1 MNLQAI
7 SSLFLANGAAIG
19 LGVAFVVALIAV
31 AVVTILYL
39 RYRSKVNKANKEL
52 GDASERAQK
61 MIADAQAECK
71 TLKKDAIL
79 EAKEQELKL
88 RNDFER
94 ESREKKAELNKQEQ
108 RLNQREDNLDKR
120 EDSLTKKSDA
130 LEKQKNDLAAR
141 EQEIKKTQDKI
152 NHQHELMV
160 QELEKVAQLTKDEAK
175 TLLTN
180 EILDET
186 RHDVALQVRNIE
198 QTAKE
203 DPDKI
208 IKLTIDPIVGVKDYM
223 AEYLLSKSGMDR
235 SYKKQL
241 TALLT
246 KLYAL
251 FMDYSCML
259 VEINPLVINAEDTL
273 VALDGKVDIDDSALF
288 RLPDIQEFAE
298 KLQPDNP
305 LIKEAAA
312 YNFLYIP
319 IEEGGTIAVTSNGS
333 GMLMSCID
341 LISKEG
347 MKVGA
352 ALDLG
357 GGATADRIKEA
368 MCILFS
374 TPGVKAVLI
383 NIFGGITRC
392 DEVAGGVKLALEGPH
407 QDKIVVVRMEGTNK
421 DTGLSIID
429 SIKDV
434 DIVSVPGLREC
445 VKALADRRDRL

>member
-1 MNLQAI
+1 MKLLEYKAQELFKKYSVPTMNGCVI
-7 SSLFLANGAAIG
+7 DSSENMEEEIEKAGLHYPVVVKAQVQIGGRGKAGGIRFADTPEEAKKHCEDLLFSELRGYKVNQLFIVEKSENNKTELYLSIMLDRLTKRPIIIFSANGG
-19 LGVAFVVALIAV
+19 M
-31 AVVTILYL
+31 
-39 RYRSKVNKANKEL
+39 E
-52 GDASERAQK
+52 
-61 MIADAQAECK
+61 
-71 TLKKDAIL
+71 
-79 EAKEQELKL
+79 
-88 RNDFER
+88 
-94 ESREKKAELNKQEQ
+94 
-108 RLNQREDNLDKR
+108 
-120 EDSLTKKSDA
+120 
-130 LEKQKNDLAAR
+130 
-141 EQEIKKTQDKI
+141 
-152 NHQHELMV
+152 
-160 QELEKVAQLTKDEAK
+160 
-175 TLLTN
+175 
-180 EILDET
+180 
-186 RHDVALQVRNIE
+186 IE

-208 IKLTIDPIVGVKDYM
+208 IKLTIDPFVGVKDYM

-246 KLYAL
+246 KLYTL

-368 MCILFS
+368 MRILFS

-392 DEVAGGVKLALEGPH
+392 DEVAGGVKLALKGQH

>member
-1 MNLQAI
+1 MKL
-7 SSLFLANGAAIG
+7 LE
-19 LGVAFVVALIAV
+19 
-31 AVVTILYL
+31 Y
-39 RYRSKVNKANKEL
+39 KAKEL
-52 GDASERAQK
+52 FDKYSVPTMNGCVIDSAENMEEAIEAAGLSYPVVVKAQVQIGGRGK
-61 MIADAQAECK
+61 AGGIRFAD
-71 TLKKDAIL
+71 TP
-79 EAKEQELKL
+79 
-88 RNDFER
+88 
-94 ESREKKAELNKQEQ
+94 
-108 RLNQREDNLDKR
+108 
-120 EDSLTKKSDA
+120 
-130 LEKQKNDLAAR
+130 
-141 EQEIKKTQDKI
+141 
-152 NHQHELMV
+152 
-160 QELEKVAQLTKDEAK
+160 DEAK
-175 TLLTN
+175 KHCQDLLFTDLRGYRVN
-180 EILDET
+180 QLLIVEKSERNKTELYLSIMLDRLTKRPMIIFSANGGME
-186 RHDVALQVRNIE
+186 IE

-208 IKLTIDPIVGVKDYM
+208 IKLTVDPFVGIKDYM
-223 AEYLLSKSGMDR
+223 AVYLLSKSGMDLG
-235 SYKKQL
+235 YKKQL
-241 TALLT
+241 TAMLT

-259 VEINPLVINAEDTL
+259 LEINPLVINADDKL
-273 VALDGKVDIDDSALF
+273 VALDGKIDIDDSALF

-298 KLQPDNP
+298 QLQPDNP

-319 IEEGGTIAVTSNGS
+319 IEEGGTIAVASNGS

-357 GGATADRIKEA
+357 GGATAERIKEA
-368 MCILFS
+368 MRILFS

-392 DEVAGGVKLALEGPH
+392 DEVAGGVKLALEGQH

-421 DTGLSIID
+421 ETGLQIIGSIQ
-429 SIKDV
+429 DV

>member
-1 MNLQAI
+1 MKLLEYKAQELFKKYSVPTMNGCVI
-7 SSLFLANGAAIG
+7 DSSENMEEEIEKAGLHYPVVVKAQVQIGGRGKAGGIRFADTPEEAKKHCEDLLFSELRGYKVNQLFIVEKSENNKTELYLSIMLDRLTKRPIIIFSANGG
-19 LGVAFVVALIAV
+19 M
-31 AVVTILYL
+31 
-39 RYRSKVNKANKEL
+39 E
-52 GDASERAQK
+52 
-61 MIADAQAECK
+61 
-71 TLKKDAIL
+71 
-79 EAKEQELKL
+79 
-88 RNDFER
+88 
-94 ESREKKAELNKQEQ
+94 
-108 RLNQREDNLDKR
+108 
-120 EDSLTKKSDA
+120 
-130 LEKQKNDLAAR
+130 
-141 EQEIKKTQDKI
+141 
-152 NHQHELMV
+152 
-160 QELEKVAQLTKDEAK
+160 
-175 TLLTN
+175 
-180 EILDET
+180 
-186 RHDVALQVRNIE
+186 IE

-208 IKLTIDPIVGVKDYM
+208 IKLTIDPFVGVKDYM

-368 MCILFS
+368 MRILFS

-392 DEVAGGVKLALEGPH
+392 DEVAGGVKLALEGQH

>member
-1 MNLQAI
+1 MKLLEYKAQELFHKYQVPTMNGCVI
-7 SSLFLANGAAIG
+7 SSSEQMEEEIEKAGLHYPVVVKAQVQIGGRGKAGGIRFADTPQEAKQHCEDLLFSELRGYKVNQLLIVEKSENNKTELYLSIMLDRLTKQPIIIFSANGG
-19 LGVAFVVALIAV
+19 M
-31 AVVTILYL
+31 
-39 RYRSKVNKANKEL
+39 E
-52 GDASERAQK
+52 
-61 MIADAQAECK
+61 
-71 TLKKDAIL
+71 
-79 EAKEQELKL
+79 
-88 RNDFER
+88 
-94 ESREKKAELNKQEQ
+94 
-108 RLNQREDNLDKR
+108 
-120 EDSLTKKSDA
+120 
-130 LEKQKNDLAAR
+130 
-141 EQEIKKTQDKI
+141 
-152 NHQHELMV
+152 
-160 QELEKVAQLTKDEAK
+160 
-175 TLLTN
+175 
-180 EILDET
+180 
-186 RHDVALQVRNIE
+186 IE

-208 IKLTIDPIVGVKDYM
+208 IKLAIDPFVGVKDYM
-223 AEYLLSKSGMDR
+223 AEYLLSRSGMDR
-235 SYKKQL
+235 SCKKQL
-241 TALLT
+241 ASLLA

-273 VALDGKVDIDDSALF
+273 TALDGKIDIDDSALF

-319 IEEGGTIAVTSNGS
+319 IEEGGTIAVASNGS

-347 MKVGA
+347 MKVSA

-357 GGATADRIKEA
+357 GGATAGRIKEA
-368 MCILFS
+368 MRILFS

-392 DEVAGGVKLALEGPH
+392 DEVAGGVKLALEGQH

-421 DTGLSIID
+421 ETGLSIID

>member
-1 MNLQAI
+1 MNGCVI
-7 SSLFLANGAAIG
+7 DSSENMEEEIEKAGLSYPVVVKAQVQIGGRGKAGGIRFADTPEEAKKHCEDLLFSELRGYKVNQLLIVEKSENNKTELYLSIMLDRLTKRPMIIFSANGG
-19 LGVAFVVALIAV
+19 M
-31 AVVTILYL
+31 
-39 RYRSKVNKANKEL
+39 E
-52 GDASERAQK
+52 
-61 MIADAQAECK
+61 
-71 TLKKDAIL
+71 
-79 EAKEQELKL
+79 
-88 RNDFER
+88 
-94 ESREKKAELNKQEQ
+94 
-108 RLNQREDNLDKR
+108 
-120 EDSLTKKSDA
+120 
-130 LEKQKNDLAAR
+130 
-141 EQEIKKTQDKI
+141 
-152 NHQHELMV
+152 
-160 QELEKVAQLTKDEAK
+160 
-175 TLLTN
+175 
-180 EILDET
+180 
-186 RHDVALQVRNIE
+186 IE

-208 IKLTIDPIVGVKDYM
+208 VKITVDPFVGIKDYM

-235 SYKKQL
+235 SYKRQL
-241 TALLT
+241 TSMLT
-246 KLYAL
+246 KLYAA

-259 VEINPLVINAEDTL
+259 VEINPLVINANDQL

-288 RLPDIQEFAE
+288 RLPDIQEFAD

-305 LIKEAAA
+305 LIKEAAT

-319 IEEGGTIAVTSNGS
+319 IEEGGTIAVASNGS

-347 MKVGA
+347 MTVGA

-357 GGATADRIKEA
+357 GGATSDRIKEA
-368 MCILFS
+368 MRILFS

-392 DEVAGGVKLALEGPH
+392 DEVAGGVKLALEGQH

-421 DTGLSIID
+421 DTGLAIID